1 MCFHLYIFILFFRWL
16 GSFIY
21 TVVHSKY
28 CNGTVYR
35 WKGERMSR
43 SEKKTITV
51 DKEDH
56 EKIRSIALR
65 NGMDIKDMVIFT
77 FKKTFPGDF
86 PEKVIA

>member
-1 MCFHLYIFILFFRWL
+1 
-16 GSFIY
+16 
-21 TVVHSKY
+21 
-28 CNGTVYR
+28 
-35 WKGERMSR
+35 MSR